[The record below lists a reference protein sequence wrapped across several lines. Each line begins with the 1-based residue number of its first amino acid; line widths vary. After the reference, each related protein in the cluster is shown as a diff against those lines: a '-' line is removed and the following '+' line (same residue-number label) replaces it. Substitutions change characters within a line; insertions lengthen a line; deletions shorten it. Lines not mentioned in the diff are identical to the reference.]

1 MKEFAMY
8 LGCTTPVRLPA
19 YEASVKLVLDRLG
32 VRTVTMKDANCC
44 GAQYVQSLSHSAY
57 AAMSGRILAL
67 GESMGRDIIA
77 LCGACSGSLKHVQH
91 ELDHNEDL
99 RNEVNELLEEE
110 GLKYTG
116 TVKVKHL
123 LQIFREDVGYDA
135 IKAAIVRPYD
145 GVRIAAH
152 YGCHVTRP
160 EEIVQVDDA
169 ESPTI
174 LDRLVEIAG
183 GTPVDYRGKTRC
195 CGGPMLAMDAEVA
208 TKIGLDKIDN
218 IRAEGAQGI
227 VTSCEFCDIQLTQ
240 VQFDEMAGDAP
251 KIPVFPITQFLG
263 YAMGINFDELGVGL
277 NKIKFAE
284 VVEATQKV

>member
-1 MKEFAMY
+1 MKEYALY

-19 YEASVKLVLDRLG
+19 YEASVKLVLEKLG
-32 VRTVTMKDANCC
+32 LRITTMTDANCC
-44 GAQYVQSLSHSAY
+44 GSQYVESLNHSAF

-67 GESMGRDIIA
+67 GESMDQDIIA
-77 LCGACSGSLKHVQH
+77 LCGACSGSLKHVKH

-99 RNEVNELLEEE
+99 RKEVNALLEEE

-116 TVKVKHL
+116 TVRVKHL
-123 LQIFREDVGYDA
+123 LQVFREDIGYDA
-135 IKAAIVRPYD
+135 VRAAIVRPYD

-169 ESPTI
+169 ENPTI
-174 LDRLVEIAG
+174 IDTIVEIAG
-183 GTPVDYRGKTRC
+183 GTPVDYTGKTRC

-208 TKIGLDKIDN
+208 TKIGLDKISN

-227 VTSCEFCDIQLTQ
+227 VTACEFCDIQLTQ
-240 VQFDEMAGDAP
+240 IQFDELAGNAP
-251 KIPVFPITQFLG
+251 KIPVFPLTQFLG
-263 YAMGINFDELGVGL
+263 YAMGIDFDALGIRL
-277 NKIKFAE
+277 NKINPE
-284 VVEATQKV
+284 QLLQVTQKA